1 MTAATKTQRGGTTLK
16 FNVGELKAAFAA
28 VRDAVP
34 ARPSRPVLAS
44 VLLGSDGTLSAT
56 DTEIRIIYPV
66 PGATGPAVLLPHARL
81 LQILGLCSPSAE
93 VSLQIDGSTCRVACD
108 GGKWVL
114 PTVDPA
120 EFPKAHDGIGR
131 PIGRLPADQF
141 VTMLNSVKFAV
152 DAKAGRPA
160 YSGVLVEFAAGR
172 GDSDGWLSFVA
183 TDGRRL
189 CCSSTELSQDLDNSK
204 TLVPKRG
211 IDVLTKLAAGRE
223 VVQLETAGNELLA
236 NLDGVVV
243 QIRLIDGG
251 AVDWRRVVPDRD
263 VAQSAIGVASLLH
276 TCRLASVCASESS
289 RGVWLRFADE
299 SLQVSAKSSEHGE
312 SSASCALLDCGAECS
327 VQIDPAFA
335 IEWLSSLDS
344 AAGVEIEVEN
354 NETAMVLRC
363 EDSFTVI
370 MPMAKD

>member
-1 MTAATKTQRGGTTLK
+1 MTTATKSQRGGTTLK
-16 FNVGELKAAFAA
+16 FNVGELKAAFSA

-34 ARPSRPVLAS
+34 SRPSRPVLSS
-44 VLLGSDGTLSAT
+44 VLLGSDETLSAT
-56 DTEIRIIYPV
+56 DTEIRIVCPV

-81 LQILGLCSPSAE
+81 LQILGSCNPSAE
-93 VSLQIDGSTCRVACD
+93 VSLQIEDSSCRVVCD

-114 PTVDPA
+114 PTIDPD

-152 DAKAGRPA
+152 DAKAGRPS
-160 YSGVLVEFAAGR
+160 YSGVLMEFAAGK
-172 GDSDGWLSFVA
+172 GDDDGWLSFVA

-189 CCSSTELSQDLDNSK
+189 CCASAELSQDLDDSK
-204 TLVPKRG
+204 TLIPKRG
-211 IDVLTKLAAGRE
+211 IDVLAKLAAGRE

-243 QIRLIDGG
+243 QVRLIEGG
-251 AVDWRRVVPDRD
+251 AVDWRKVVPDRD
-263 VAQSAIGVASLLH
+263 VALSAIGVSSLLH
-276 TCRLASVCASESS
+276 TCRMASVCASESS

-312 SSASCALLDCGAECS
+312 SSASCPLLDCGTECS

-354 NETAMVLRC
+354 NESAMVLRC